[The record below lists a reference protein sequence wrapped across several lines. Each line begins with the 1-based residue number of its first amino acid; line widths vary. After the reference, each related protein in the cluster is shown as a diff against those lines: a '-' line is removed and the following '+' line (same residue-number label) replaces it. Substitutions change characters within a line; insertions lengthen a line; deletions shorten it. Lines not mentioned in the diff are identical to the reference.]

1 MKILNIWTD
10 AKTNIADPDQ
20 TAPKEQ
26 SDKGLH
32 RLPFYLYLWDT
43 SVHCKTSRLALRL
56 CVNVCVVVGGGVGWG
71 GGRL

>member
-26 SDKGLH
+26 SDQGLH

-43 SVHCKTSRLALRL
+43 SVHCKTSMLALRL
-56 CVNVCVVVGGGVGWG
+56 CVNVGVVGWVGGGGV
-71 GGRL
+71 RLQI